1 MINSKEVELLIF
13 DFDGTIFQTI
23 KSEVEAVKKALFEL
37 GWDIDS
43 IEEKVKG
50 YIGKTSEE
58 GYRSILPSDKKL
70 RWEELAR
77 EVRKYRHSTI
87 LEYGETY
94 PDVPKTLQILR
105 DRGYKLVL
113 YSNSSADYF
122 KEATSFLDIGK
133 FFDYMECMG
142 DNNLTKVE
150 LIKKIKIRLGESKVA
165 VIGDRIHDIEAAK
178 ENDAISI
185 GALYGYS
192 KEEAQ
197 RADLAINKFLE
208 LLDIFDRKI
217 PIFETIL
224 NEINK
229 RKKDE
234 PFVVGIS
241 GIDTAGKTK
250 FAEALCQFLISKG
263 SKVQTINLDDFHNPK
278 AIRSFGNDQVNNY
291 YNKGFDIQTIIEK
304 LLIPINE
311 NGNFSVK
318 LTLLNLHTDKYEIE
332 KEFSFSKDTIIVFE
346 GVFLFREELAP
357 YIDYKI
363 FIDIPL
369 EESKNR
375 AIIRDVPIFGEKIIK
390 KYDEKYLP
398 AQKKYLEKF
407 PPTKISDMVI
417 DNINWE
423 YPKITHL
430 KTHLV

>member
-23 KSEVEAVKKALFEL
+23 KPEVEAVKKALFEL
-37 GWDIDS
+37 GWNIDN

-58 GYRSILPSDKKL
+58 AYKSILPLDKKS

-94 PDVPKTLQILR
+94 PEVAKTLQILR
-105 DRGYKLVL
+105 DRGYKLAL
-113 YSNSSADYF
+113 YSNASADYF
-122 KEATSFLDIGK
+122 KEITSFLDIGK
-133 FFDYMECMG
+133 FFDYMECVG
-142 DNNLTKVE
+142 DNNLTKIE
-150 LIKKIKIRLGESKVA
+150 LIKKIKAKLGESKVA
-165 VIGDRIHDIEAAK
+165 VIGDRIHDIEAAE

-197 RADLAINKFLE
+197 KADLAINKFSE
-208 LLDIFDRKI
+208 LLDIFDRRI

-229 RKKDE
+229 RKKGK
-234 PFVVGIS
+234 PFVVGIN
-241 GIDTAGKTK
+241 GIDTSGKTK
-250 FAEALCQFLISKG
+250 FAETLCQFLISRG
-263 SKVQTINLDDFHNPK
+263 NKVQMINLDDFHNPK
-278 AIRSFGNDQVNNY
+278 AIRSSGNNQVDNY
-291 YNKGFDIQTIIEK
+291 YNKGFDIKTIIEK

-318 LTLLNLHTDKYEIE
+318 LALLNLHTDKYEVE
-332 KEFSFSKDTIIVFE
+332 KEFSFNKDTIVVFE
-346 GVFLFREELAP
+346 GVFLFREESAP

-363 FIDIPL
+363 FIDISF

-375 AIIRDVPIFGEKIIK
+375 AIIRDVPIFGEEIIK

-407 PPTKISDMVI
+407 PPTKAADIVI
-417 DNINWE
+417 DNVNWE

-430 KTHLV
+430 KIHPV